1 MYDEELKS
9 NQTLIYKVTFP
20 TQNPVPKV
28 KGIYYN
34 EQLICSGPEGL
45 LSSIL
50 ISRIVLISC
59 L

>member
-1 MYDEELKS
+1 MYDEEPKS

-34 EQLICSGPEGL
+34 EQIICSGPEGL
-45 LSSIL
+45 LETNL
-50 ISRIVLISC
+50 VFRIVLISC